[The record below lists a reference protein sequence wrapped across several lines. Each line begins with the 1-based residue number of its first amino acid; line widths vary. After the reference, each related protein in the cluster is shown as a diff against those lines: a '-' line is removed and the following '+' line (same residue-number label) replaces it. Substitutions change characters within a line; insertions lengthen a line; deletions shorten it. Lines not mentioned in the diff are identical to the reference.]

1 MEDMEQKSTV
11 FVIDA
16 DPIWGN
22 NIRNTLEIAGFQ
34 VKVFDAAE
42 TFLEEYEPGTPSCLV
57 LSAELGGGMTGL
69 QLQDELAQQEIKP
82 SIIFTSAESNVA
94 NSVKAMRAGAVDFLQ
109 KPFQDVELL
118 ARVQEAIDLNHFERQ
133 RHQQASFVSNRIDKL
148 TRREKEVMD
157 LVLEGLTN
165 KEIASMLGLS
175 HRTVELHRSRV
186 MSKMKAD
193 SIVHLVKM
201 TSEHQL

>member
-22 NIRNTLEIAGFQ
+22 NIRNALEIAGFQ
-34 VKVFDAAE
+34 VRVFDSAE
-42 TFLEEYEPGTPSCLV
+42 AFLEEYEPGTPSCLV

-118 ARVQEAIDLNHFERQ
+118 ARVQEAIDLNQFERQ

-201 TSEHQL
+201 TSEHQI

>member
-34 VKVFDAAE
+34 VKVFDSAE
-42 TFLEEYEPGTPSCLV
+42 TFLEEYEPGRPSCLV

-118 ARVQEAIDLNHFERQ
+118 ARVQEAIDLNQFERQ

>member
-34 VKVFDAAE
+34 VKVFDSAE
-42 TFLEEYEPGTPSCLV
+42 AFLEEYEPGSPCCLV
-57 LSAELGGGMTGL
+57 LSAELPGMSGL
-69 QLQDELAQQEIKP
+69 QLQDDLLQHEIKP

-94 NSVKAMRAGAVDFLQ
+94 SSVKAMRAGAVDFLQ

-118 ARVQEAIDLNHFERQ
+118 ARVQEAIDLNQYERQ